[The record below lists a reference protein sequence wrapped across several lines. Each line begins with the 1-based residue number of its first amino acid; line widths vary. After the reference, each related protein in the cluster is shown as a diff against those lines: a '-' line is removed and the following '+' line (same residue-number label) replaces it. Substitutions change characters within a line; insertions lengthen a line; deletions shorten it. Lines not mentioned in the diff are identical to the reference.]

1 MPTANAGFGDMNWAS
16 GGESLEN
23 RGPVLYVHIGY
34 DRAYQDGQPGRP
46 NIPASPLLALVDTGA
61 AVSCVDSRLARG
73 LRLPVAGNE
82 VMAGAHGAEA
92 VDFYHAQIYV
102 PDLDFVISGQLPSA
116 RLIAGRQPYFA
127 LLGRDFLS
135 NFTMVYEG
143 RTGLVTISS
152 D

>member
-16 GGESLEN
+16 GGESLADQ
-23 RGPVLYVHIGY
+23 GPVLYVHIGY
-34 DRAYQDGQPGRP
+34 DRAYQDGHGRP
-46 NIPASPLLALVDTGA
+46 DIPASPLPALVDTGA
-61 AVSCVDSRLARG
+61 EVSCVDSRLAGG
-73 LRLPVAGNE
+73 LRLPVAGNQ
-82 VMAGAHGAEA
+82 VMAGAHGREA
-92 VDFYHAQIYV
+92 VDVYLAQIYV

-116 RLIAGRQPYFA
+116 NLIAGEQQYFA